1 MQNDMCLS
9 EASHA
14 KTRFCLLPRYRKQSN
29 GKQAIVTLSGT
40 THYLGLHG
48 SKTSKVE
55 VLTINQSRL
64 GCRGGG
70 TFQVVSPKG

>member
-1 MQNDMCLS
+1 MPKLTS
-9 EASHA
+9 A
-14 KTRFCLLPRYRKQSN
+14 LPKLRKHSN

-40 THYLGLHG
+40 THYLGVHG
-48 SKTSKVE
+48 SKASKVE

-64 GCRGGG
+64 GCSGGG